1 LKRPNILAVSA
12 YFPLLI
18 HKQGYTILPNQFGLN
33 FERGNKMKKCILITL
48 VSLVCLIVPSVLVIA
63 KNTTVSENIAI
74 FASFKMEILEDGKLT
89 ENKMLVELRIVNVEG
104 DNNIYID
111 WNHVYIDPVHEFKTV
126 ILKAQH
132 FSTLEGS
139 IKNVIANNNSFSFV
153 IDLSGTPLGAG
164 RTVQVVGN
172 KKLGQD
178 GYSVEAT
185 ALWWSE
191 IINRKIKTE
200 WRSTDKTFIL
210 PYKEVF

>member
-1 LKRPNILAVSA
+1 
-12 YFPLLI
+12 
-18 HKQGYTILPNQFGLN
+18 
-33 FERGNKMKKCILITL
+33 MKKRILII
-48 VSLVCLIVPSVLVIA
+48 SIFLVCLVVPSVLVIA
-63 KNTTVSENIAI
+63 QSTTVGKKVAI
-74 FASFKMEILEDGKLT
+74 QTHFKMEILDDGKLT
-89 ENKMLVELRIVNVEG
+89 ENKMLVELTIFDYDG
-104 DNNIYID
+104 DNIYIG
-111 WNHVYIDPVHEFKTV
+111 WNHVYIDPVHETKTV
-126 ILKAQH
+126 VLKAQH

-172 KKLGQD
+172 KKVGQD
-178 GYSVEAT
+178 GYDIEAT
-185 ALWWSE
+185 ALWWSD

>member
-1 LKRPNILAVSA
+1 
-12 YFPLLI
+12 
-18 HKQGYTILPNQFGLN
+18 
-33 FERGNKMKKCILITL
+33 MKKRISIILI
-48 VSLVCLIVPSVLVIA
+48 SLICLIVPLSLVIA

-74 FASFKMEILEDGKLT
+74 FASFKMEILEDGKLI
-89 ENKMLVELRIVNVEG
+89 ENKMLVELRIVNVDG
-104 DNNIYID
+104 DNNISVV

-132 FSTLEGS
+132 FSTLTGS
-139 IKNVIANNNSFSFV
+139 IMNVIANNNSFSFV
-153 IDLSGTPLGAG
+153 IDLSGTPLGTG

-172 KKLGQD
+172 KRLGQD
-178 GYSVEAT
+178 EYDIEAT
-185 ALWWSE
+185 ALWWSD